1 MATKEVGLVI
11 MGSSSA
17 TSVGEFA
24 LVIATKPVA
33 VAAENVVG
41 IETDPLV
48 DSSWRGDMV
57 GADAALSVTIKSPV
71 KKGRR

>member
-1 MATKEVGLVI
+1 

-57 GADAALSVTIKSPV
+57 EGADAALSVTIKSPV